1 MESDRTS
8 HTVKLRLYEDLLVFR
23 VNDCSNQFDY
33 VSSLHEKALRHRQGE
48 IVHRIVHR
56 VVHRTVKC
64 SEVNREKVQGKI
76 WGEIVITS
84 KVRASR

>member
-8 HTVKLRLYEDLLVFR
+8 HTVKLRLHEDLLVFR
-23 VNDCSNQFDY
+23 VNDCSNQFNY

>member
-8 HTVKLRLYEDLLVFR
+8 HTVKLRLHEDLLVFR
-23 VNDCSNQFDY
+23 VNDCSNQFNY

-48 IVHRIVHR
+48 IVHRI
-56 VVHRTVKC
+56 VHRTVKC